1 MKYLIH
7 TKYCWY
13 DKEDKL
19 VLMYFIQNMP
29 FTFDELPSIA
39 KDDPEIVEMAN
50 SERRWKEEDLYK
62 AYQYLMTEECHPLN
76 YELELENPELMPVD

>member
-1 MKYLIH
+1 
-7 TKYCWY
+7 
-13 DKEDKL
+13 
-19 VLMYFIQNMP
+19 MP

-62 AYQYLMTEECHPLN
+62 AYHYLMNEECHPLN
-76 YELELENPELMPVD
+76 YDLELENPELMPVD

>member
-13 DKEDKL
+13 DKGNTL

-39 KDDPEIVEMAN
+39 KDDPEILEMAN
-50 SERRWKEEDLYK
+50 NEKRWEEEDLYK
-62 AYQYLMTEECHPLN
+62 AYQYLMTEECHPLS

>member
-13 DKEDKL
+13 DKGDKL

-50 SERRWKEEDLYK
+50 SEKRWKEEDLYK
-62 AYQYLMTEECHPLN
+62 AYQYLMTEECHPLS

>member
-13 DKEDKL
+13 DKGNTL

-50 SERRWKEEDLYK
+50 SEKRWKEEDLYK
-62 AYQYLMTEECHPLN
+62 AYQYLMTEECHPLS

>member
-13 DKEDKL
+13 DKGDKL

-50 SERRWKEEDLYK
+50 SEKRWEQEDLYK
-62 AYQYLMTEECHPLN
+62 AYQYLMTEECHPLKF
-76 YELELENPELMPVD
+76 ELELEYPELMPVD

>member
-13 DKEDKL
+13 DKGNTL

-39 KDDPEIVEMAN
+39 KDDPEILEMAN
-50 SERRWKEEDLYK
+50 SEKRWEEEDLYK
-62 AYQYLMTEECHPLN
+62 AYQYLMTEECHPLS
-76 YELELENPELMPVD
+76 YELEFENPELMPVD